1 MIRSIP
7 RTVSALAFATLLAS
21 GQTPRTTQPGTARPR
36 PATAS
41 TASAP
46 APASAPSPRDL
57 KYPAL
62 RAVEVPKVA
71 TFTLPNGMKL
81 FLLEDRELPSI
92 NGVARIRTGNLFDPA
107 GKVGVATLT
116 GITMRTGGTRQLTGE
131 QLDLGLEDLAAS
143 VECAIDRSAA
153 EVSFFSLAENASEVL
168 GAFHGVLTAPAFR
181 VDQVDLAKLRLRTLI
196 SHRNDD
202 ANRILLRQFPGI
214 LYGDDSPYGWDME
227 YDQIDRIVRAD
238 LQAFHKRYFFPKNV
252 TLAVWGDFET
262 AKMKEQL
269 EQLFAG
275 WTVEQPP
282 VPEFPKAA
290 AKPAPGIYLAKKTDL
305 MDAFFAIG
313 QLGGKIGDKDYPA
326 LTVMAGILGGGVS
339 SRLYREIVWHMG
351 NAYNISAEWAAAFD
365 HPGLFK
371 ISGSA
376 KAHSIVATIKAIRQ
390 EVERIRTA
398 EVSEDELR
406 VARDGAL
413 NRLAFASDTRNKI
426 LNRMLTYAY
435 FGYPADYPQQYQKA
449 LAAVTRADVLRVA
462 KEYLRPADFTTLV
475 VGNPE
480 DFMPPLESLGEPVRE
495 IDLTIPEPKAHAA
508 PVDTAGLELGK
519 RILARLQSAV
529 GGADK
534 LAAVKDYTM
543 VSEVRL
549 SAAAGGETTTETDR
563 WMLPGNI
570 REDADRPSG
579 KSAIYSDGRSGW
591 VSRGRLS
598 TALNAPGLKA
608 VRSDLFRAYFG
619 LLLSDRAE
627 GRTVTALDEDT
638 LEITTADGLAV
649 QVSVSPETGLP
660 QQFSYTM
667 PAVSGPPVLVQET
680 ITKFGEVAGMRVP
693 YRISTRQNGIPF
705 AESSVKDFKVNSGL
719 ALTDLERRQ

>member
-1 MIRSIP
+1 MIRFVP

-21 GQTPRTTQPGTARPR
+21 GQTPTTTPPGIARPR
-36 PATAS
+36 PATTSA
-41 TASAP
+41 ASAP
-46 APASAPSPRDL
+46 APASVPSPRDL

-81 FLLEDRELPSI
+81 LLLEDRELPSI
-92 NGVARIRTGNLFDPA
+92 NGVARIRTGTLFDAA
-107 GKVGVATLT
+107 GKVGLANLT
-116 GITMRTGGTRQLTGE
+116 GMAMRTGGTRELTGE
-131 QLDLGLEDLAAS
+131 QLDLKLEDMAAS
-143 VECAIDRSAA
+143 VECTIDESAG

-168 GAFHGVLTAPAFR
+168 RAFHGVLTAPAFR
-181 VDQVDLAKLRLRTLI
+181 VDRVDLAKLQLRNI
-196 SHRNDD
+196 VSHRNDD
-202 ANRILLRQFPGI
+202 PKGILLRQFPGI
-214 LYGDDSPYGWDME
+214 LYGDDSPYGWEME
-227 YDQIDRIVRAD
+227 YDHIDRIVRAD

-275 WTVEQPP
+275 WTVDQPP
-282 VPEFPKAA
+282 VPEFPKTAS
-290 AKPAPGIYLAKKTDL
+290 KPAPGIYLAKKTDL

-313 QLGGKIGDKDYPA
+313 QLGGRIGDKDYPA
-326 LTVMAGILGGGVS
+326 LTVMAGILGGGVA
-339 SRLYREIVWHMG
+339 SRLYQEVVWHMG

-376 KAHSIVATIKAIRQ
+376 RAHSIVATIKAIRQ

-398 EVSEDELR
+398 EVSEEELR
-406 VARDGAL
+406 IARDGAL
-413 NRLAFASDTRNKI
+413 NRLAFASDTRKKI
-426 LNRMLTYAY
+426 LNRMVSYEY

-495 IDLTIPEPKAHAA
+495 IDLTIPEPKPHTASA
-508 PVDTAGLELGK
+508 DTAGLELGK

-549 SAAAGGETTTETDR
+549 SAAAGGETITETDR

-598 TALNAPGLKA
+598 TALTAPGLKG
-608 VRSDLFRAYFG
+608 VRGDLFRAYFG

-638 LEITTADGLAV
+638 LEIATADGLAV
-649 QVSVSPETGLP
+649 QVSVNPETGLP
-660 QQFSYTM
+660 QQFSYTI

-680 ITKFGEVAGMRVP
+680 ITQFGEVAGIRVP
-693 YRISTRQNGIPF
+693 YQISTRQNGTPF
-705 AESSVKDFKVNSGL
+705 SESSVKEFKVNSGL
-719 ALTDLERRQ
+719 ALTELERRQ